1 MSQYVY
7 FAYINTYIHT
17 LNTGNLPRSLV
28 HTQEGEALITEY
40 LQQVKALPVPE
51 MSDEELAREMERLKE
66 SVLSHKN
73 AYIQALLSN

>member
-1 MSQYVY
+1 MQARLTCLA
-7 FAYINTYIHT
+7 FF
-17 LNTGNLPRSLV
+17 R
-28 HTQEGEALITEY
+28 TQEGEALITEY

-66 SVLSHKN
+66 SVLSHGN